1 MTLDRR
7 FCTAPMMDWTDRH
20 CRYFWRQLSRHA
32 VLYTEMVTTGALL
45 YGDANRFLAYS
56 VEENPVALQLGGSDP
71 EALARCALLAE
82 QWGYAEVNLNVGCP
96 SDRVQN
102 GMIGAI
108 LMQHAELVRDGVAAM
123 RAATRLPV
131 TVKHR
136 LGVDDHDSEAFL
148 WDFVGTVAESGCKT
162 FIVHARKALLQGLS
176 PKENRDVPPLDYDRV
191 ARLKAQFPDLE
202 IILNGG
208 LDIAQAEAEAP
219 RFDGVMLGRVVWQ
232 QPMLLAE
239 VDRRF
244 YGDSSAPVLS
254 ALAVA
259 EQMEP
264 YIAQQLAA
272 GVKLHTVLKPLFN
285 LFQNQRGA
293 RQFRRLL
300 SEQAHRPG
308 ADLAVWH
315 AALACVRPSFASA

>member
-1 MTLDRR
+1 
-7 FCTAPMMDWTDRH
+7 
-20 CRYFWRQLSRHA
+20 
-32 VLYTEMVTTGALL
+32 
-45 YGDANRFLAYS
+45 
-56 VEENPVALQLGGSDP
+56 
-71 EALARCALLAE
+71 
-82 QWGYAEVNLNVGCP
+82 
-96 SDRVQN
+96 
-102 GMIGAI
+102 
-108 LMQHAELVRDGVAAM
+108 
-123 RAATRLPV
+123 
-131 TVKHR
+131 
-136 LGVDDHDSEAFL
+136 
-148 WDFVGTVAESGCKT
+148 VGTVAESGCKT

-208 LDIAQAEAEAP
+208 LDIAQAELEAP
-219 RFDGVMLGRVVWQ
+219 RFDGVMLGRAVWQ

-285 LFQNQRGA
+285 LFQSQRGA

-300 SEQAHRPG
+300 SEQAHQPG
-308 ADLAVWH
+308 ADMAVWQ
-315 AALACVRPSFASA
+315 AALDCVRPSFASA

>member
-1 MTLDRR
+1 MTLNRR

-32 VLYTEMVTTGALL
+32 VLYSEMVTTGALL
-45 YGDANRFLAYS
+45 YGDTDRFLDYS
-56 VEENPVALQLGGSDP
+56 PEENPVALQLGGSDP
-71 EALARCALLAE
+71 KALAQCAQLAE
-82 QWGYAEVNLNVGCP
+82 RWGYAEVNLNVGCP

-108 LMQHAELVRDGVAAM
+108 LMRHAKLVRDGVAAM
-123 RAATRLPV
+123 RAATALPV

-136 LGVDDHDSEAFL
+136 LGVDDDDSEAFL
-148 WDFVGTVAESGCKT
+148 WDFVDTVAESGCTT
-162 FIVHARKALLQGLS
+162 FIVHARKAFLQGLS

-191 ARLKAQFPDLE
+191 ARLKADFPQLE
-202 IILNGG
+202 IIVNGG
-208 LDIAQAEAEAP
+208 LDLAEAEQALL
-219 RFDGVMLGRVVWQ
+219 RFDGVMLGRAVWQ

-244 YGDSSAPVLS
+244 YGDMSAPVLD
-254 ALAVA
+254 ALSVA
-259 EQMEP
+259 ERMTP
-264 YIAQQLAA
+264 YIAEQLAA
-272 GVKLHTVLKPLFN
+272 GVRLNTVVKPLLN
-285 LFQNQRGA
+285 LFQSQRGA

-308 ADLAVWH
+308 AGLAVWQ
-315 AALACVRPSFASA
+315 AALECVRPREVAI

>member
-20 CRYFWRQLSRHA
+20 CRYFWRQLSRHS

-45 YGDANRFLAYS
+45 YGDADRFLAYS

-71 EALARCALLAE
+71 EALAQCAQLAE